1 MGVIVSS
8 SMPAELQEKI
18 HKAVRNV
25 ALNPKF
31 RGRMFATGFEGAED
45 WNIQQLAQSVKTEFE
60 RNAAIVKQFN
70 IQLNQ

>member
-1 MGVIVSS
+1 MGVVVSAAV
-8 SMPAELQEKI
+8 PAELQEKI
-18 HKAVRNV
+18 HKAVRHV

-31 RGRMFATGFEGAED
+31 RGRMFASGFEGAED
-45 WNIQQLAQSVKTEFE
+45 WSIQQLTQAVKTDFD